1 MVPSLRQLHRS
12 RALRALSAMAW
23 LMLVVMSW
31 MASSMPLHAAG
42 SAMVS
47 HMSAGTHGP
56 VMVGHA
62 ASDPCCDTHADGDHA
77 SLKSPCHCPLLCS
90 LAVVPAD
97 DYVLA
102 TVSWRSFDI
111 PSWAPDTLAQ
121 PTRPPLRPPL
131 A

>member
-1 MVPSLRQLHRS
+1 
-12 RALRALSAMAW
+12 
-23 LMLVVMSW
+23 MLVVMSW

-42 SAMVS
+42 NVMAS
-47 HMSAGTHGP
+47 HAPAGMHGP
-56 VMVGHA
+56 VMAGHA
-62 ASDPCCDTHADGDHA
+62 TSTSSPDPCCDTHAGGDHA
-77 SLKSPCHCPLLCS
+77 HLKSPCHCPLLCS

-111 PSWAPDTLAQ
+111 PQWAPDTLAR

>member
-1 MVPSLRQLHRS
+1 
-12 RALRALSAMAW
+12 
-23 LMLVVMSW
+23 
-31 MASSMPLHAAG
+31 
-42 SAMVS
+42 
-47 HMSAGTHGP
+47 
-56 VMVGHA
+56 
-62 ASDPCCDTHADGDHA
+62 
-77 SLKSPCHCPLLCS
+77 LLCS

-111 PSWAPDTLAQ
+111 PQWAPDTPAR